1 MPAHTTTRF
10 SGMVTNRDQ
19 MLTALLNASGPY
31 AFMRKLGEAL
41 EKGRRK
47 DVRVL
52 EDGSVELVVKY
63 DRLGDLLTVLTELD
77 ALKAMISVDR
87 ECVPQ

>member
-1 MPAHTTTRF
+1 MPAHTTTQF
-10 SGMVTNRDQ
+10 SGMVTNHDQ
-19 MLTALLNASGPY
+19 MLLTNASGPY
-31 AFMRKLGEAL
+31 AFLRKLGSAL

-52 EDGSVELVVKY
+52 DDGSVELVVKY